1 MQNFKEI
8 YHFFWS
14 IFSKKFILRQ
24 NLLFL
29 LKRGGAR
36 CIFLIFSLYLPFS
49 PVFAVFSPFLVVD
62 IWKFYIYYYII
73 EILRFAAQIQNQC
86 HTTAQQTKWRNVK
99 MLDDPGPAN
108 FITSLAATV
117 SADDF
122 NVKTL
127 IPKIIL
133 LFVLILVNA
142 FFAMSEIAIISVSD
156 VKLQKMAED
165 GNKKAKKLIRL
176 TENPS
181 SFLST
186 IQIGVTLAGF
196 LTSASAAENFSEPL
210 AKVIN
215 GWLPAVP
222 HSLVS
227 GISLVLVTIIISF
240 FSLVLGELAP
250 KRIAMQ
256 CGEKISFAVV
266 DILLFIRAI
275 MRPFIKI
282 LSVSTNI
289 VVRIFGFDPNA
300 NEEEVTEEEIRM
312 LVDAGEEKGV
322 IEESQKEM
330 INNIF
335 EFDDIVAA
343 DVMTHRTDIE
353 AVEITDKFSDV
364 IEKTLEAG
372 YSRIPVYEE
381 ELDNIKGIIYVK
393 DLLPYVGKRIPSEV
407 KLADLMREAEFVPES
422 KRCRDLFSEMT
433 EKRLQ
438 MVFVCDEYGGIAGL
452 VTIEDLLESIVGNMQ
467 DEYDNEE
474 EEFEQVNETTYT
486 FDGTTDIEEVEEK
499 LGIDLPDGEYDTLG
513 GFIMSELGR
522 IPGEDENPEVQFKN
536 YSFTV
541 LEVEERRIER
551 IKAER
556 LFEIEDEDDLDKK
569 SKNKD

>member
-1 MQNFKEI
+1 
-8 YHFFWS
+8 
-14 IFSKKFILRQ
+14 
-24 NLLFL
+24 
-29 LKRGGAR
+29 
-36 CIFLIFSLYLPFS
+36 
-49 PVFAVFSPFLVVD
+49 
-62 IWKFYIYYYII
+62 
-73 EILRFAAQIQNQC
+73 
-86 HTTAQQTKWRNVK
+86 

-122 NVKTL
+122 NPKTL

-215 GWLPAVP
+215 GWLPTVP

-372 YSRIPVYEE
+372 YSRIPVYED

-438 MVFVCDEYGGIAGL
+438 MIFVCDEYGGVAGL

-556 LFEIEDEDDLDKK
+556 LFDATDEDDED
-569 SKNKD
+569 